1 MKKINKLQRALTVSA
16 LAFFL
21 AACSP
26 RQTVTGPG
34 FSKPAISEV
43 VPSKNLSDVKNYLAP
58 EFGRTLVVFDIDDT
72 LLTSESFF
80 GSDHW
85 YQWQGTL
92 ASKDP
97 SYVPCKFDVN
107 AINYETETLEKTEAD
122 GAQIVNSIEADKIIV
137 TARSPYSRGPTLR
150 ELQNTGY
157 ALPLPLDDDPNGL
170 AYGWQDPPSSKEAA
184 VSYDDGVLMVSGRN
198 KGKLLLDLLARLKVH
213 YDHVILVDDGAGNI
227 KAMQDALL
235 EAGIHFHGL
244 HYTRIEKPLPVEPRL
259 VAEAN
264 AAWQRLQNYL
274 AQTFPRRLEQLRQNQ
289 CFY

>member
-1 MKKINKLQRALTVSA
+1 MKTANTLQTVLSLTA
-16 LAFFL
+16 LAILL

-26 RQTVTGPG
+26 RQIVTGHG
-34 FSKPAISEV
+34 LSKPAISEV
-43 VPSKNLSDVKNYLAP
+43 IPSKNLSDVKNYLGP

-92 ASKDP
+92 DRNDP
-97 SYVPCKFDVN
+97 DYVPCKFDVN
-107 AINYETETLEKTEAD
+107 AINYETETLQKTEAD

-150 ELQNTGY
+150 ELQNAGY
-157 ALPLPLDDDPNGL
+157 ALPLPLDGDPNGL
-170 AYGWQDPPSSKEAA
+170 AYGWQEIPSAKEAA
-184 VSYDDGVLMVSGRN
+184 ISYDDGVLMVSGRN
-198 KGKLLLDLLARLKVH
+198 KGKLLLDLLAKLKLH
-213 YDHVILVDDGAGNI
+213 YDHVILVDDGARNI
-227 KAMQDALL
+227 KAMRA
-235 EAGIHFHGL
+235 AGIDYHGL
-244 HYTRIEKPLPVEPRL
+244 HYTRIEKPLPVETRL

-264 AAWQRLQNYL
+264 AAWQALQHYL
-274 AQTFPRRLEQLRQNQ
+274 AQTFPRRLEQLRHGQ